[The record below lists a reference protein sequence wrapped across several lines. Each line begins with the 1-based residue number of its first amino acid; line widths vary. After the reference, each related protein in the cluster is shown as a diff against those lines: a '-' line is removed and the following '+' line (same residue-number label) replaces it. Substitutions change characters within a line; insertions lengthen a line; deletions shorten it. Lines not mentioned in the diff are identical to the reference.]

1 MEGPRHPFSQPVFQD
16 AAGRFSV
23 VFMCGPD
30 VVKSAFAY
38 APGSSPVAGPK
49 PLKPSNRP
57 FCFGISRSGRHLG
70 ATTMLDTDATVTTGL
85 RPSTFGRL
93 PTGFGDPDPTDL
105 DRLAASLDYLALRCC
120 KPAPD
125 EPSQHPAAEAVAE
138 DQQLLIGAVPAAGEQ
153 L

>member
-1 MEGPRHPFSQPVFQD
+1 
-16 AAGRFSV
+16 
-23 VFMCGPD
+23 
-30 VVKSAFAY
+30 
-38 APGSSPVAGPK
+38 
-49 PLKPSNRP
+49 
-57 FCFGISRSGRHLG
+57 
-70 ATTMLDTDATVTTGL
+70 MLDADATVTTGL
-85 RPSTFGRL
+85 SIFDRL